1 LMAIRAGEHRVRVF
15 RAKNWPYAIRSRLK
29 RMRFTYADWYL
40 EGQEREDEVEVETE
54 EEVEEV
60 FVGLVIEVTPEKSF
74 FVMSPPSPEAYVLDV
89 GRLWMLGRGMIFGRK
104 LAKTVRKGF
113 DHTKVEADG
122 IFMWKRDI
130 EHVAEVLFHAARWG
144 RAQRRG
150 RLPQFTLPE
159 LARMSIPQLRDLL
172 EEAGVIV
179 TTAADYAREA
189 ARIAEKVKKYIIC
202 FTVIKI
208 WE

>member
-1 LMAIRAGEHRVRVF
+1 MAIRAGEHRVRVF
-15 RAKNWPYAIRSRLK
+15 RAKNWPYAVRSRLK

-40 EGQEREDEVEVETE
+40 DFEEREDEIEVETE

-60 FVGLVIEVTPEKSF
+60 FLGLVIEVTPEKSF

-89 GRLWMLGRGMIFGRK
+89 GRLWMAGRGMIFGRK

-122 IFMWKRDI
+122 IYMWRRDI
-130 EHVAEVLFHAARWG
+130 EHVGEVLFHAARWG
-144 RAQRRG
+144 RAQRKG
-150 RLPQFTLPE
+150 RLPEYTLPE
-159 LARMSIPQLRDLL
+159 LARLSIPELRDLL
-172 EEAGVIV
+172 EEAGIVV
-179 TTAADYAREA
+179 TTVAEFAVGE
-189 ARIAEKVKKYIIC
+189 ARIAEKAKKYILC
-202 FTVIKI
+202 FTVIKV